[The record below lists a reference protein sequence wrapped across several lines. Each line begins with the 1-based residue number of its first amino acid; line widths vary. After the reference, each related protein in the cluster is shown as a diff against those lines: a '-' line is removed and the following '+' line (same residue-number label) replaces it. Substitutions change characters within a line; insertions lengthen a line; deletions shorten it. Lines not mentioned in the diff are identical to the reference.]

1 MQDDWAV
8 ANLRISIASASY
20 SCIHHCCYSPTTV
33 MLSRSRSRSRSESEL
48 FAGVGVGV
56 VNLATPGVGVGVG
69 VGVVKLAT
77 PGVGVGVGVLSG
89 TRSRSRNFFNR
100 LCIPGFNDE
109 LS

>member
-1 MQDDWAV
+1 M
-8 ANLRISIASASY
+8 
-20 SCIHHCCYSPTTV
+20 
-33 MLSRSRSRSRSESEL
+33 RSRSRSRSESEL

-56 VNLATPGVGVGVG
+56 GVVNLATPGVG

-100 LCIPGFNDE
+100 LRIPVSNVFIYIENHSFQFIGSEIRFAFSTSTSIHSE
-109 LS
+109 FG